1 MIGNKQY
8 TEAADSPV
16 IRHRGVVGERNEC
29 REAGMKRK
37 VERSLVRMQTR
48 VAINQVRILVAVN
61 LRFPG
66 AGSSSQG

>member
-1 MIGNKQY
+1 M
-8 TEAADSPV
+8 DSRE
-16 IRHRGVVGERNEC
+16 IRLFGVVGERSQGI
-29 REAGMKRK
+29 EAGGKPK
-37 VERSLVRMQTR
+37 VERWEVRMQTR